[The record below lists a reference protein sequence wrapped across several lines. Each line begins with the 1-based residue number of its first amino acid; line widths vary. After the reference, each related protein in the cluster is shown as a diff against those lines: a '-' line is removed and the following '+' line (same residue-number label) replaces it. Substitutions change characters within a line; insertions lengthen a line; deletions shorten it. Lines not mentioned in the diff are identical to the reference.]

1 MAPVP
6 LTHHPKY
13 YTTVPSF
20 DSPWLFAMRGIS
32 DGRRAIGRAGR
43 TARGLQAKPHLVKKR
58 VEFDQTNSLEGKK

>member
-1 MAPVP
+1 
-6 LTHHPKY
+6 
-13 YTTVPSF
+13 
-20 DSPWLFAMRGIS
+20 MRGIS

>member
-13 YTTVPSF
+13 GTTVPSF

-32 DGRRAIGRAGR
+32 DGNRAIGRAGR
-43 TARGLQAKPHLVKKR
+43 AARVLQAKPHLVKKS
-58 VEFDQTNSLEGKK
+58 VEFDRANSQEGTK